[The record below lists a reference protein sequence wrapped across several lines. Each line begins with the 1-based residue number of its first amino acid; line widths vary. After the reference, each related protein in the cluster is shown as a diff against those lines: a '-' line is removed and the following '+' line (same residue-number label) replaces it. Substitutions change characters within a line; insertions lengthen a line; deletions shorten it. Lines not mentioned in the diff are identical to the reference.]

1 LSTVGNSFKHYLTVG
16 KNDLQLMFSKLD
28 DVDLTRSRTA
38 SLAYASYFPAATW
51 MFAGTRNISL
61 SEKNKLDILLEFK
74 QVDFDKPVAFPFS
87 IPKNYRI
94 IN

>member
-1 LSTVGNSFKHYLTVG
+1 
-16 KNDLQLMFSKLD
+16 
-28 DVDLTRSRTA
+28 
-38 SLAYASYFPAATW
+38 